1 MGEFRL
7 VCRAEVGLST
17 YQDLED
23 YVIED
28 AGEIRYHGDE
38 DEGPEPSP
46 LKVGEFKV
54 QRVLGSLAQEA
65 GEDIFEV
72 CDAAS
77 QELHEACYT
86 LFSLKTR
93 QPRQW
98 LQNAYWAF
106 ASDFLLIE
114 SITLDPK
121 WRGLRVGL
129 LVLRRLIDLF
139 APSEGMVVCQPFA
152 FGAESE
158 EQWREGTVKLRRY
171 VRGLGFRRLK
181 RSRFY
186 GLSTAN
192 VIPTAGEVLRGGR

>member
-1 MGEFRL
+1 M
-7 VCRAEVGLST
+7 VCRAEVGLGT

-23 YVIED
+23 YVVEH

-38 DEGPEPSP
+38 DEGPVPP
-46 LKVGEFKV
+46 AVKVGEFRV

-93 QPRQW
+93 QPRKWIQDVYG
-98 LQNAYWAF
+98 AYT
-106 ASDFLLIE
+106 SDFLLIE
-114 SITLDPK
+114 SIVLDPK
-121 WRGLRVGL
+121 WRGLKVGL

-139 APSEGMVVCQPFA
+139 APSEAMVVCQPFA
-152 FGAESE
+152 FGAANE

-171 VRGLGFRRLK
+171 VRRLGFRRLR

-192 VIPTAGEVLRGGR
+192 VIPTAVEVLRGAR